1 MCICMRDTERAWELC
16 YWVWRDLRKKI
27 DKVRKSEERKNGDK
41 ISKIQI
47 RKQQSSVKIEEI
59 KIYFRKLN

>member
-1 MCICMRDTERAWELC
+1 
-16 YWVWRDLRKKI
+16 LRKKI